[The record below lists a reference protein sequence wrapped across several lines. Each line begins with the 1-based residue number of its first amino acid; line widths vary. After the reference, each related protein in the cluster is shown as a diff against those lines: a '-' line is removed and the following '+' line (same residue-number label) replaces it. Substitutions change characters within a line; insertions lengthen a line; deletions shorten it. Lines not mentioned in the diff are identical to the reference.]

1 VTISAPGFT
10 GGSHQVQVVPIGI
23 EIHNL
28 DPAQTNLSADD
39 TDWYVQVGLP
49 CAGNAQ
55 LCTVQNVRPGGPPF
69 IITLTNTDGNVG
81 RLASDQPVAIGQIV
95 TKPIQ
100 PGIYYTQA
108 VVAGTSYGLAFDA
121 IGNGVTSVSA
131 TGPAGVLTMTATG
144 TRTVTVT
151 TPAIIPSVPTVTVG
165 SGLQVSSFASL
176 GGSQHGGVTVTI
188 TSSAPSVMLVSPD
201 STIAGTATIGIP
213 MANNS
218 ASIPF
223 VIQGMEG
230 AAGTATV
237 TLSAPGFT
245 SATMTVTVTPSAI
258 EIIGLPTSIS
268 AGDANAVNWY
278 VQVGLPCAGNAQLC
292 TVQNVRG
299 GSPGFVVT
307 LSNSTAAAAQ
317 LGSDQPV
324 AIGQTVTKP
333 ILPGFYYTQA
343 VPFGTQ
349 YGLVFDPL
357 APGTTTVTATGLFN
371 VISTSQASR
380 MVVISP

>member
-1 VTISAPGFT
+1 
-10 GGSHQVQVVPIGI
+10 
-23 EIHNL
+23 
-28 DPAQTNLSADD
+28 
-39 TDWYVQVGLP
+39 
-49 CAGNAQ
+49 
-55 LCTVQNVRPGGPPF
+55 
-69 IITLTNTDGNVG
+69 
-81 RLASDQPVAIGQIV
+81 
-95 TKPIQ
+95 
-100 PGIYYTQA
+100 
-108 VVAGTSYGLAFDA
+108 
-121 IGNGVTSVSA
+121 
-131 TGPAGVLTMTATG
+131 
-144 TRTVTVT
+144 
-151 TPAIIPSVPTVTVG
+151 
-165 SGLQVSSFASL
+165 LQVSSFASL